1 MSCVTVEPAALDVSG
16 VDGEVTTTPSQLDV
30 VSAEIKVGSK
40 ALYDLVPVA
49 TDDELRL
56 IDELRAEVLQAL
68 GDSSELSNDAQ
79 ALLAKESL
87 LRFTRARP
95 TIAAS
100 TTMLLASLSWR
111 ERRCIGT
118 ASPKT

>member
-68 GDSSELSNDAQ
+68 GDSSELSKDAQ